1 MRSPCQ
7 PSSILEASVAT
18 LTGFPATTRWSQ
30 HSWLSQG
37 CTFAMAPVVGSSMQS
52 TPPTT
57 TRRAEPPTA
66 RLHLESQSEAY
77 ILLMISS
84 SSSWPS
90 SLNWLYTSIENEH
103 PSVDNRVP
111 RWAQLPIVDLCAIP
125 THTPIHLNL
134 YEYSISLKENETAY
148 RIQAASITEVTKRST
163 GLLMSPLLWLSDL
176 PPTHISGFQGSFLPT
191 GVR

>member
-18 LTGFPATTRWSQ
+18 LTGFSHKSRWSQ
-30 HSWLSQG
+30 HSWLSG
-37 CTFAMAPVVGSSMQS
+37 LHLAMAPAVGSSMHS

-57 TRRAEPPTA
+57 TRRGGASDCQATPG
-66 RLHLESQSEAY
+66 ESIRGH

-103 PSVDNRVP
+103 PSMDNQVP
-111 RWAQLPIVDLCAIP
+111 RWAQLPIVDLCAIW
-125 THTPIHLNL
+125 PILPYIWIYMWVFHFFKGKWN
-134 YEYSISLKENETAY
+134 SIPDPSSFN
-148 RIQAASITEVTKRST
+148 SRSN
-163 GLLMSPLLWLSDL
+163 
-176 PPTHISGFQGSFLPT
+176 
-191 GVR
+191 